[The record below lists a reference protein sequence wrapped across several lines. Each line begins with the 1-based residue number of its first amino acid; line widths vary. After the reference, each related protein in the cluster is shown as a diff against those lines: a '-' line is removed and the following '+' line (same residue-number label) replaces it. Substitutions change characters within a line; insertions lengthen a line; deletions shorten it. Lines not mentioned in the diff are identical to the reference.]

1 MKEKLSYLR
10 QTFDML
16 YLKHFTSKT
25 EEYVFKLIRNFSRK
39 RSGLLNFAST
49 VGRRTSE
56 AILWSKKTAMNKLK
70 NNEKDFLKAELFF
83 DLIVAAITTQ
93 QKKGTPQVTQ
103 MPEKPSSISN
113 SMASKSQES
122 G

>member
-1 MKEKLSYLR
+1 
-10 QTFDML
+10 ML